1 MTDKELL
8 QEIAAQLR
16 TWALFSREYG
26 YSTHQV
32 DPQRKLADKIDEHI
46 YGSGRRRVAA
56 GKKFGDNEWE
66 TY

>member
-16 TWALFSREYG
+16 LWAVQSREYG

-32 DPQRKLADKIDEHI
+32 DSQRKLANKIDEHI
-46 YGSGRRRVAA
+46 YRAKRA
-56 GKKFGDNEWE
+56 GDVDAKTGH
-66 TY
+66 